1 MSLSAQQTLV
11 IIMVSVV
18 IPAVCACVQ
27 EREQQRAT
35 VTGVTGEA
43 FLLRLHHSFVL
54 PVIVSASTSTA
65 PSLCLPSGLAVSL
78 SLCLLVH

>member
-11 IIMVSVV
+11 ITTVSVV
-18 IPAVCACVQ
+18 IPAVCA
-27 EREQQRAT
+27 REGAAKGCSDS
-35 VTGVTGEA
+35 GVTGEA